1 MAVKLG
7 KTQGFGLPGYTWRDL
22 FSQYFLNPHCFLSFF
37 YLYRQM
43 SDMNYTNKVVVIT
56 GATSGIG
63 EACAAVFGAA
73 GAQLVITGRNAQK
86 LEATAAK
93 LQAMN
98 LTVLPLLADAGSEA
112 DNKRMAEEAI
122 ARFGRIDI
130 LINNAG
136 VSMRALFQ
144 DLDLEVFRKVMDTNF
159 WGTVYATKYCL
170 PAILDSKGSIIG
182 ISSINGYRGT
192 PARTAYT
199 ASKYAMNGFFES
211 LRTEVMKKG
220 VHVLVVAPGFTSSN
234 IRNTALTA
242 DGSSQGESPRDESK
256 MMTSEE
262 VATRILEAT
271 TRRKRDLV
279 LTTQGKLAVFLNKWI
294 PGILDGIVYNQ
305 MAKEKDSPFN

>member
-136 VSMRALFQ
+136 ISMRALFQ

-170 PAILDSKGSIIG
+170 PAILESKGSIIG

-256 MMTSEE
+256 MMTSDE

>member
-1 MAVKLG
+1 MKL
-7 KTQGFGLPGYTWRDL
+7 QD
-22 FSQYFLNPHCFLSFF
+22 
-37 YLYRQM
+37 
-43 SDMNYTNKVVVIT
+43 KVVIIT

-63 EACAAVFGAA
+63 EACAHIFGRE
-73 GAQLVITGRNAQK
+73 GAKIVITGRNKEK
-86 LEATAAK
+86 LELSSKRLEEAGIE
-93 LQAMN
+93 
-98 LTVLPLLADAGSEA
+98 VLPILADAGSEE
-112 DNKRMAEEAI
+112 DNQRMAEDTI
-122 ARFGRIDI
+122 SRFGRIDI

-136 VSMRALFQ
+136 ISMRALFE
-144 DLDLEVFRKVMDTNF
+144 DLDMEVFRKVMDTNF
-159 WGTVYATKYCL
+159 YGTVYATKYCL
-170 PAILDSKGSIIG
+170 PSILAAKGSIVG

-262 VATRILEAT
+262 VAAHILKAISK
-271 TRRKRDLV
+271 RKRDLV
-279 LTTQGKLAVFLNKWI
+279 LTGQGKLAVFLNKWM

-305 MAKEKDSPFN
+305 MAKEKDSPFS